1 MAKVKRETGMKL
13 TEESTLVI
21 MDLKEKIIEW
31 WNYNASNRYFN
42 TFNYPQRNKREENN
56 KTCIKEEIDN
66 MRDAIRYIKFSRY
79 YDKFDERKEKANEIS
94 KHKVILNYITKKWN
108 IPI

>member
-1 MAKVKRETGMKL
+1 MPR
-13 TEESTLVI
+13 
-21 MDLKEKIIEW
+21 
-31 WNYNASNRYFN
+31 
-42 TFNYPQRNKREENN
+42 
-56 KTCIKEEIDN
+56 IKEERDDVAGA
-66 MRDAIRYIKFSRY
+66 MRWIKFSGN